1 MRFLVVLAAD
11 SGDAFVPAEGRQV
24 CIRTQSIPHLVQG
37 DSFDQRC
44 VQDITLGDGNV
55 PGEPLHPWILR
66 YHHIGDVVL
75 SREPRYS
82 SLVSIPPTRLS

>member
-24 CIRTQSIPHLVQG
+24 CTRTQSIPHLVQG

-55 PGEPLHPWILR
+55 PGEPLGR
-66 YHHIGDVVL
+66 SKSVIGNGSVA
-75 SREPRYS
+75 SKR
-82 SLVSIPPTRLS
+82 